1 VIALT
6 APIQS
11 ESFPVVHI
19 LNEQVLTAQELLFS
33 AMIKYRMNH
42 LNALDA
48 RTQLLTET
56 VRHLHAIKLFAYGP
70 LFEKRIAA
78 LRVEEAGWVKKMSIV
93 FALADIIGTCMP
105 AVAAVGKCNEISR
118 WL

>member
-1 VIALT
+1 
-6 APIQS
+6 
-11 ESFPVVHI
+11 
-19 LNEQVLTAQELLFS
+19 
-33 AMIKYRMNH
+33 MIKYRMNH

-70 LFEKRIAA
+70 LFEKRIAD
-78 LRVEEAGWVKKMSIV
+78 LRMEEAEWVKKMSIV

-105 AVAAVGKCNEISR
+105 ALAAVGRYSHLCGIV
-118 WL
+118 